1 MVFEQK
7 SRTGSNITRKKP
19 KMVYITLKIGKN

>member
-7 SRTGSNITRKKP
+7 SRTESNITRKKH
-19 KMVYITLKIGKN
+19 KVVYITLKEDKN